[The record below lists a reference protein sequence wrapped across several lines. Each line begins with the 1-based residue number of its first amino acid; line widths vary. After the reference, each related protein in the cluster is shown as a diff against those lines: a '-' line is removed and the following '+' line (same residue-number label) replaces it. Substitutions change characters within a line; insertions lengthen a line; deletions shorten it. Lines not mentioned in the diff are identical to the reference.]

1 MATKRGKQAPKAFE
15 SFLFE
20 VMSPSPY
27 YSFGLAHRP
36 DDLDPYSEHP
46 SWKIEARCLHPA
58 RFAGRIA
65 QFTVLG
71 DRRLMA
77 EMRDRGA
84 FTSGPLGVGMMD
96 ADKNRFTVYAT
107 LPLDG
112 LWAMGAALASGSVR
126 YVATHGPRL
135 VRGKALVR
143 DIRFEGNS
151 LELAD
156 WA

>member
-1 MATKRGKQAPKAFE
+1 MAKRPQ
-15 SFLFE
+15 
-20 VMSPSPY
+20 
-27 YSFGLAHRP
+27 
-36 DDLDPYSEHP
+36 DDSSTSSRRTAMASGAALLGST
-46 SWKIEARCLHPA
+46 LL
-58 RFAGRIA
+58 AGRIA

-112 LWAMGAALASGSVR
+112 LWAMGAALSSGSVR
-126 YVATHGPRL
+126 YVVTHGPRL

-156 WA
+156 WV